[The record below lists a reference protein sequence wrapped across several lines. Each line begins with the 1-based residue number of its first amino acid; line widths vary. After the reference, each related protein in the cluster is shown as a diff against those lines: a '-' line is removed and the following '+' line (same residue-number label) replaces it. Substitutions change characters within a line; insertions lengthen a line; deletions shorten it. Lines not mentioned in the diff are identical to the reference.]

1 MARLLEL
8 GLCAALLALPA
19 AQSGGKP
26 KGKEKKPEVQ
36 KSAATAALPPLQ
48 VFTGKVADARKLAR
62 ERNAGLLI
70 HVLIQDTES
79 ENQEYRKRFLEE
91 PGLRASCERLIVLI
105 SDNGQHA
112 SKTIEE
118 TVDGKK
124 QTRNAC
130 SVYPWFETCAQH
142 QLNLND
148 LALEYRDEDGSMHC
162 PQTILQAPDG
172 SVVVRLNI
180 GGVGDPGEIVSG
192 VAELE
197 KKFGKGLLPAEW
209 TELARA
215 MDEGR
220 AAQAAQTWPLAL
232 RRWGRVRELSPLSP
246 YGAEAGKA
254 LPEIERALTAEI
266 EAAAKGFVP
275 GSAAAAWKH
284 LAELQSACAGLPFE
298 KQIAARLKQA
308 EAQKDIQAELA
319 VVKLEA
325 EAEALL
331 RAAQEQADAKKD
343 KELEKTVRKLL
354 GKRYAAT
361 PAAQRARALWP
372 EWAADE
378 ERKSGK

>member
-1 MARLLEL
+1 MVRLFEFGMCL
-8 GLCAALLALPA
+8 ALLALPA
-19 AQSGGKP
+19 AQAGGKP
-26 KGKEKKPEVQ
+26 KAKDKKPEPQ
-36 KSAATAALPPLQ
+36 KSAAPAALPPLQ
-48 VFTGKVADARKLAR
+48 VFTGKLADARKLAR

-70 HVLIQDTES
+70 HVMIKDMDG

-91 PGLRASCERLIVLI
+91 PALRAACERLIVLI
-105 SDNGQHA
+105 SDNGQHP
-112 SKTIEE
+112 SKSIEE

-124 QTRNAC
+124 QTREAC
-130 SVYPWFETCAQH
+130 SVYPWFQSCAQH

-172 SVVVRLNI
+172 SVLVRLNSS
-180 GGVGDPGEIVSG
+180 GVGDPAEIEAG

-215 MDEGR
+215 LDEGR
-220 AAQAAQTWPLAL
+220 GAQASRTWPLAL
-232 RRWGRVRELSPLSP
+232 RRWTRVRELSPLSA
-246 YGAEAGKA
+246 YGTEAAKV
-254 LPEIERALTAEI
+254 LPEIERALATEL
-266 EAAAKGFVP
+266 EETCKGLVP
-275 GSAAAAWKH
+275 GSAAAAWRR
-284 LAELQSACAGLPFE
+284 LSDLQTACSGLPFE
-298 KQIAARLKQA
+298 KQVAARLKQA
-308 EAQKDIQAELA
+308 EAQKDIQAEIA

-331 RAAQEQADAKKD
+331 KTAQEQADAKKD

-361 PAAQRARALWP
+361 PAAKSARTLWP
-372 EWAADE
+372 EWAAEE
-378 ERKSGK
+378 ERKAAK

>member
-1 MARLLEL
+1 MARLVEL

-19 AQSGGKP
+19 AQTGGKQRA
-26 KGKEKKPEVQ
+26 KEKKPEPQ
-36 KSAATAALPPLQ
+36 KSAAPAALPPLQ
-48 VFTGKVADARKLAR
+48 VFTGKLADARKLAR

-70 HVLIQDTES
+70 HVLIKDTEA
-79 ENQEYRKRFLEE
+79 ENPEYRKRFLED
-91 PGLRASCERLIVLI
+91 PGLRAACERLIVLI
-105 SDNGQHA
+105 SDNGQHP

-118 TVDGKK
+118 TLDGKK
-124 QTRNAC
+124 QTRTAC

-172 SVVVRLNI
+172 SLLARLNV
-180 GGVGDPGEIVSG
+180 GGVGDAGEIQSG
-192 VAELE
+192 LVELE

-215 MDEGR
+215 IDEGR
-220 AAQAAQTWPLAL
+220 AAQASKTWPLAL
-232 RRWGRVRELSPLSP
+232 RRWARVRELSPLSV
-246 YGAEAGKA
+246 YGVEAAKT
-254 LPEIERALTAEI
+254 LPEIEHALTAEI
-266 EAAAKGFVP
+266 EATCKGFVP
-275 GSAAAAWKH
+275 GSAAAAWRR
-284 LAELQSACAGLPFE
+284 LTELQGACAGLPFE

-308 EAQKDIQAELA
+308 EGQKELQAELA

-331 RAAQEQADAKKD
+331 RTAQELADAKKD

-354 GKRYAAT
+354 GKRYAST
-361 PAAQRARALWP
+361 PAAQSARTLWP